1 MISNFYGNAKYPGYV
16 YCIHTLYILYIFPI
30 IFKIQI
36 NSFLFLSLLFHLGVT
51 GPGHWQDP
59 DMMVV
64 GMPGLTFNEWRTHF
78 SLWAISAAP
87 MWIGIDLTVVTDDVV
102 GILNNT
108 EVIAVDQDSDGIAAI
123 NVDQENGDYNV
134 EGEIYWKRW

>member
-1 MISNFYGNAKYPGYV
+1 M
-16 YCIHTLYILYIFPI
+16 
-30 IFKIQI
+30 
-36 NSFLFLSLLFHLGVT
+36 T

-64 GMPGLTFNEWRTHF
+64 GMPGLTFEEWRTHF

-87 MWIGIDLTVVTDDVV
+87 MWIGIDLTTVTQDVV

-108 EVIAVDQDSDGIAAI
+108 EVIAVDQDSAGIAAI
-123 NVDQENGDYNV
+123 KVDQ
-134 EGEIYWKRW
+134 